1 MRITLKA
8 LGGMKEFFPN
18 NKEILEVETEDGK
31 KISDTLKE
39 NGINPDIV
47 MLVMVGGKNVG
58 KDYIPKDSEEVG
70 LLPPLAG
77 G

>member
-8 LGGMKEFFPN
+8 LGGMKEFFPD
-18 NKEILEVETEDGK
+18 KREILEVETENGE
-31 KISDTLKE
+31 KISDILKE

-47 MLVMVGGKNVG
+47 MLVMLDGKNVG
-58 KDYIPKDSEEVG
+58 KDYIPKDNEEVG